1 MKPLN
6 IKRFRLGDLNTN
18 SYVVTDDETFCIII
32 DPGENPFE
40 IIDFVKKRK
49 VEYILLTHGHFDHIA
64 GLKILT
70 KFTDASVVVHQ
81 SEAEWLL
88 DPELN
93 RSIETKKL
101 IINEWPDILLQG
113 DEIIQC
119 GALSIKAIH
128 TPGHSPGST
137 CFLLNGKYLFTGD
150 TLLSGVVGPTNLPFG
165 DRDRLKDSI
174 KSKLFRLP
182 GEIEIFPGHG
192 EASTIDFE
200 KNNNLLP
207 NMKKFY

>member
-1 MKPLN
+1 
-6 IKRFRLGDLNTN
+6 
-18 SYVVTDDETFCIII
+18 
-32 DPGENPFE
+32 
-40 IIDFVKKRK
+40 
-49 VEYILLTHGHFDHIA
+49 
-64 GLKILT
+64 
-70 KFTDASVVVHQ
+70 VVHQ